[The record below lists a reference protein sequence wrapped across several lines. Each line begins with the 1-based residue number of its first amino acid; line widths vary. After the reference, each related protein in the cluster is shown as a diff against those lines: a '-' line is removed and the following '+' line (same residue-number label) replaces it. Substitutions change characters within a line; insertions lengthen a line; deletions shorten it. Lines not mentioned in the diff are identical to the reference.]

1 MQILDDKDTWDHP
14 NVIYLAAEIVSE
26 YGTILEKTSDL
37 TMGVSE
43 KHLPYSKIEIE
54 KAIIILLRF
63 LNSQNSWSKLKEK
76 YNDLAKI
83 IITDKYYGTLRRGY
97 IELAKFISDEEGTI
111 CEKASLLLIE
121 AESQGKSVENVA
133 EEIRAPWFK
142 KAIQINQQII
152 DDSVHRLK
160 VLQENFGKE
169 SVLFTE

>member
-1 MQILDDKDTWDHP
+1 MKLTNFFKSKKKQQGSSILQILDDKDTWDHP

-83 IITDKYYGTLRRGY
+83 IIIYT
-97 IELAKFISDEEGTI
+97 
-111 CEKASLLLIE
+111 AS
-121 AESQGKSVENVA
+121 
-133 EEIRAPWFK
+133 
-142 KAIQINQQII
+142 
-152 DDSVHRLK
+152 
-160 VLQENFGKE
+160 
-169 SVLFTE
+169 